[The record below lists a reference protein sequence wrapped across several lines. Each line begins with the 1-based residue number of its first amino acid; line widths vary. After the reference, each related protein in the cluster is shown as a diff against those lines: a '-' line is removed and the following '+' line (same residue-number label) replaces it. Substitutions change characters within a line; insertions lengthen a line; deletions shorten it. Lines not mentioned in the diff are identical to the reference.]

1 MAKNHIEDADELIR
15 RTYRELGTVKGT
27 ARKLGLTIYAVE
39 KACNV
44 GDYHK
49 RLINPDIR
57 KKKTSFGKAKKISED
72 AMLDK
77 ESEEEHGRKVLKMF
91 FARLREKEYVLDSEL
106 RKECKVSSDHI
117 WDKLRAE
124 YPKSVILVGHGP
136 NPKPYWGDA
145 KSCSALVRGGKAIF
159 LDDIVS

>member
-1 MAKNHIEDADELIR
+1 MSKKIVKDADELIR
-15 RTYRELGTVKGT
+15 ETYRAIGTVKGT

-49 RLINPDIR
+49 QKLHPR
-57 KKKTSFGKAKKISED
+57 KKNHFGKVRKIDEAS
-72 AMLDK
+72 MLDK

-106 RKECKVSSDHI
+106 RKECKVSEDHI

-124 YPKSVILVGHGP
+124 YPKSVILVGFGP

-145 KSCSALVRGGKAIF
+145 NSCSCLVKSGKAIF
-159 LDDIVS
+159 WADVVN

>member
-1 MAKNHIEDADELIR
+1 MSKKVVKDADELIR
-15 RTYRELGTVKGT
+15 ETYRALGTVKGT

-49 RLINPDIR
+49 RKIHPY
-57 KKKTSFGKAKKISED
+57 KKSKSFGKAKRITES
-72 AMLDK
+72 AMLEK
-77 ESEEEHGRKVLKMF
+77 ESEEERGRKLLKTY

-106 RKECKVSSDHI
+106 RRECKVISDGI

-124 YPKSVILVGHGP
+124 YPKSVILVGFGP

-145 KSCSALVRGGKAIF
+145 NSCSGLVKNGKAIF
-159 LDDIVS
+159 LADVVQ